1 MPRNSA
7 RVVQTKF
14 WHLLAKRMMP
24 KPLSGFGI
32 VITRPQD
39 QAQTL
44 GKSIQTAG
52 GEAFYFPLIEITGL
66 ENYSTFEQTIAQLDQ
81 FDLIIFISSNAVQ
94 NAMPRMQ
101 KQWPK
106 RPEKCTFAAIGPVT
120 KQALEDFGVER
131 VITPQGRFDSESL
144 LALEN
149 MQYMQGK
156 KVLIVRGV
164 GGRELL
170 AKTLEA
176 RGAEVQFA
184 ECYQRI
190 NPQKDLDFLLTLA
203 HKKTCHVIVMTSSEA
218 MQHYLTML
226 ESLSE
231 ADYHLLQTVNI
242 CVNHARIA
250 EHPLLKN
257 FNVHIAST
265 AGDAAMLDCITK
277 VLTLP

>member
-1 MPRNSA
+1 M
-7 RVVQTKF
+7 
-14 WHLLAKRMMP
+14 LP
-24 KPLSGFGI
+24 KALSGFGI

-44 GKSIQTAG
+44 GQSIQSAG
-52 GEAFYFPLIEITGL
+52 GEAFYFPLIEIAGL

-94 NAMPRMQ
+94 NAMPRIA
-101 KQWPK
+101 KCWPDL
-106 RPEKCTFAAIGPVT
+106 PSKCQFAAIGPVT
-120 KQALEDFGVER
+120 AQALKEAGVTQ
-131 VITPQGRFDSESL
+131 VLTPETRFDSESF
-144 LALEN
+144 LAMES
-149 MQYMQGK
+149 MQHMQGK

-170 AKTLEA
+170 ANTLEA
-176 RGAEVQFA
+176 RGAKVQFA

-190 NPQKDLDFLLTLA
+190 NPQKNLDFLLTLA
-203 HKKTCHVIVMTSSEA
+203 KKHSCHAIVITSSEA

-226 ESLSE
+226 ESSRVAKLSQ
-231 ADYHLLQTVNI
+231 ADYHLLQKVNI

-277 VLTLP
+277 ALTLP